1 MPSLDTRSALQSDS
15 EAPIVRAYAT
25 REEIEYITC
34 TKRFLMLAA
43 GRRWGKTDCFLIR
56 SGVRCLNNLG
66 FKYTYTA
73 PSYALA
79 KDQYERA
86 KIHFQPFI
94 AKAPGQPKPEIFF
107 HTGSRIQF
115 RSMDRPK
122 LLRGNGE
129 DELFV
134 DESQDVKETD
144 FNNVLR
150 ALVSDKQG
158 TITLAGQFRGRDW
171 RYERFYEP
179 GQRPDNEDYKSWK
192 HSTEDGIAFQSEAG
206 RRELA
211 LVREQLPRAVYEQE
225 YLCLPVANQAAVF
238 YPDDLATISHGSP
251 HDRPKPGWT
260 YIAGVDLGWRVDF
273 TAVVMLGV
281 NRFSGEI
288 DVAKAWRQP
297 LNSKHEVNAPFI
309 ARELQR
315 FNCRAVVD
323 VTGGA
328 TGGKVPQ
335 DEYIKH
341 YREFMPDLQPFT
353 WTQETKMRL
362 IKHLGLTIERFGIAV
377 SMEFKDTLLK
387 ELYAYEFT
395 HDHKTKG
402 YKYGA
407 PVGQHDDLVT
417 ALALALWGVNLAWYR
432 TAGTG
437 VTGII

>member
-1 MPSLDTRSALQSDS
+1 MPPPNADSNLQSDS
-15 EAPIVRAYAT
+15 APPIVRAYAT
-25 REEIEYITC
+25 REEIEFITC
-34 TKRFLMLAA
+34 TKRFLFLAA

-56 SGVRCLNNLG
+56 AGVRCLNNIG
-66 FKYTYTA
+66 YKYTYTA

-86 KIHFQPFI
+86 KIHFAPFI

-129 DELFV
+129 DEVFI
-134 DESQDVKETD
+134 DESQDIKEAD
-144 FNNVLR
+144 FNNVIR
-150 ALVSDKQG
+150 ALVSDKRG
-158 TITLAGQFRGRDW
+158 TIVMAGQFRGRDW
-171 RYERFYEP
+171 RYEKWFEK
-179 GQRPDNEDYKSWK
+179 GQIENPEYKSWK
-192 HSTEDGIAFQSEAG
+192 YSTEDGIAFQSASG
-206 RRELA
+206 RAELA

-225 YLCLPVANQAAVF
+225 YMCLPVANQAAVF
-238 YPDDLATISHGSP
+238 YPDDLATISHGKP
-251 HDRPKPGWT
+251 HDNPKPGWS
-260 YIAGVDLGWRVDF
+260 YIAGVDLGWRVDY
-273 TAVVMLGV
+273 TAIVMLAV
-281 NRFSGEI
+281 NRNTGEI
-288 DVAKAWRQP
+288 DCAKAWRQP

-309 ARELQR
+309 ARELER

-353 WTQETKMRL
+353 WTQESKMRL

-377 SMEFKDTLLK
+377 SIEFKDTLLK

-402 YKYGA
+402 YRYGA

-417 ALALALWGVNLAWYR
+417 ALALALWGINCSWYR
-432 TAGTG
+432 ETG
-437 VTGII
+437 GRAVTGII